1 MSIFTPEVVTGLISL
16 GSGAFAGLMAN
27 NQKMLLAS
35 IDATAKLT
43 SIGNQ
48 NSNDAAKRAGRS
60 FLQPVVG
67 IIVILFAFAALYFV
81 AVQEIPVSYI
91 YEQGRSKFL
100 GILGSD
106 KPTVKVIEANGL
118 VLPPYVKYSV
128 ISVIN
133 FLFGA
138 SVVKLRRL

>member
-1 MSIFTPEVVTGLISL
+1 MSFFTPEVVTGLISL
-16 GSGAFAGLMAN
+16 ASGAFAGLMAN

-35 IDATAKLT
+35 IDATLKANRQ
-43 SIGNQ
+43 GND
-48 NSNDAAKRAGRS
+48 NANDAAQRAGKS
-60 FLQPVVG
+60 LLQPIVG
-67 IIVILFAFAALYFV
+67 ILVISLAFSALYFV

-100 GILGSD
+100 GIFGSND
-106 KPTVKVIEANGL
+106 PTVKVIEANGL

-128 ISVIN
+128 ISVVN

-138 SVVKLRRL
+138 SVVKLRRV

>member
-1 MSIFTPEVVTGLISL
+1 MSFFTPEVVTGLISL
-16 GSGAFAGLMAN
+16 ASGAFAGLMAN

-35 IDATAKLT
+35 IDATLKANQQ
-43 SIGNQ
+43 GND
-48 NSNDAAKRAGRS
+48 NANDAAQRAGKS
-60 FLQPVVG
+60 LLQPIVG
-67 IIVILFAFAALYFV
+67 ILVISLAFSALYFV

-100 GILGSD
+100 GIFGSNNS
-106 KPTVKVIEANGL
+106 TVKVIEANGL

-128 ISVIN
+128 ISVVN

-138 SVVKLRRL
+138 SVVKLRRV